1 MRNFVLGL
9 AVAAAA
15 LLARPALAQL
25 KDENLLAGVPE
36 GFTLGYNAAQDGAEI
51 YEFIPEGESVEDW
64 TAMVTIQIFHGL
76 ADLPP
81 DAFGAQLAEGWK
93 GACPDSTVS
102 KLVEDQVNG
111 FPYSLWA
118 FTCATNPQTGKPE
131 TMWFKGISGSD
142 AYYSVQYAYRLPPD
156 DDRETVALTYLV
168 SASACDTR
176 KPERPCPAGM

>member
-1 MRNFVLGL
+1 MFRPLL
-9 AVAAAA
+9 VAAA
-15 LLARPALAQL
+15 LAVLSTPALAQL
-25 KDENLLAGVPE
+25 QDENLLASVPE
-36 GFTLGYNAAQDGAEI
+36 GFVLGYNAAQDGQEI
-51 YEFIPEGESVEDW
+51 YEFVREGETVEDW

-76 ADLPP
+76 ADVPP
-81 DAFGAQLAEGWK
+81 DAFGSQLADGWK
-93 GACPDSTVS
+93 GACPDSTVN
-102 KLVEDQVNG
+102 KLVEDQING

-118 FTCATNPQTGKPE
+118 FTCANNPQTGKPE

-142 AYYSVQYAYRLPPD
+142 SYYSVQYAYRLPPD